1 MNDQKFQN
9 FFNHNKNLELNY
21 QIKQEENEEM
31 LSFKILSNSSI
42 ICENTITLNPVLFNL
57 FCLFLKNDLNVNIK
71 EKYSKFSNK
80 KELIENVMEIS
91 NKNNFGNNEFIKSQI
106 KFHMSKNKPIE
117 LFDNIELENLL
128 YYFSNQYSKNSV
140 KYNTKYFISWIRI
153 QLMFYLVKNKKK
165 SKLISK
171 LNDDK
176 KIDNIIKKL
185 LEKFYE
191 LRNDEINPEKLTELS
206 LEEKVDNKIIIE
218 IYKFLVNTLK
228 PIIRRNIQ
236 NTLAFIKY
244 FKPIFSLNI
253 GPLFQ
258 LKKEKTYIFN
268 KKQLYEFNI
277 SDFILQSQPKN
288 IKENL
293 FDKLLFRTTLD
304 NSQRR
309 LEYPNINKNINTI
322 SKNNSKYLKLINKL
336 IIDEL
341 NDLNI
346 QSNIRKIVQNYFEK
360 HENLKTIN
368 IVDIENYVLNNMKFN
383 PAEINN
389 HLFFITKLKNIVFE
403 YENTD
408 LKKKQ
413 NDIVINYDIEELK
426 KKKRKKKQ
434 NLNNNKKQKK

>member
-293 FDKLLFRTTLD
+293 FYKLLFRTKID